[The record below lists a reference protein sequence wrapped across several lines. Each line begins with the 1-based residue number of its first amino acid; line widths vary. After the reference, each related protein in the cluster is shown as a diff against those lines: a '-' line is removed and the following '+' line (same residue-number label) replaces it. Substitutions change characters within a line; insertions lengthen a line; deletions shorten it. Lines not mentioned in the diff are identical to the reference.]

1 MSVITKMNRLLFLGT
16 LVVSALSCPT
26 REKALTCFYD
36 KADLNGD
43 GRISRHEM
51 RRAIDHYL
59 PWWQRI
65 PFKTFGGIDKVLSD
79 CDANGDG
86 YLTKDE
92 ARQLKNTCLNSCFKR
107 SHTVSTFGC

>member
-1 MSVITKMNRLLFLGT
+1 MNRLIFLGT

-43 GRISRHEM
+43 GRISLHEM

-59 PWWQRI
+59 PWYERI
-65 PFKTFGGIDKVLSD
+65 PFKTFGGINKVLSD
-79 CDANGDG
+79 CDANGDR

-92 ARQLKNTCLNSCFKR
+92 ARQMKNTCLNSCFKR